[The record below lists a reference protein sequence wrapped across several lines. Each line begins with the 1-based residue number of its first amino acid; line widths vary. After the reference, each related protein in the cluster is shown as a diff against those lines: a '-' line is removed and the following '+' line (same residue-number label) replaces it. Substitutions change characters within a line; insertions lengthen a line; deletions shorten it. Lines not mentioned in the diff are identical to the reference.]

1 MAGTTVHPITYSA
14 AARLVQ
20 PSDWNAAWAVANG
33 TSAVASATTLNN
45 AHYRVLVSAETEVS
59 LPTAVGIASKEYNII
74 RVGTDNVTITPD
86 GAETISGD
94 ANLVLTTQWD
104 SVSMVSDGTNWV
116 RCG

>member
-1 MAGTTVHPITYSA
+1 MAGSFNAPITYSPY
-14 AARLVQ
+14 ARVVQ
-20 PSDWNAAWAVANG
+20 PEDWNAAWAIANG

-45 AHYRVLVSAETEVS
+45 AFYRVLVSGATEVS
-59 LPTAVGIASKEYNII
+59 LPTAVGISGKEYNVI

-94 ANLVLTTQWD
+94 ANFVLTSQWD
-104 SVSMVSDGTNWV
+104 SVSMVSDGSDWV